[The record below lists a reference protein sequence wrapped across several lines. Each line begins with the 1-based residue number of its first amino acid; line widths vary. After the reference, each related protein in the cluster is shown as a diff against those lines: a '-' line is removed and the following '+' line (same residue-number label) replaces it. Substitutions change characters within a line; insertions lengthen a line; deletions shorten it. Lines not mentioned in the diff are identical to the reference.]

1 MKLPCV
7 QAISKILDT
16 KYFRRIYSN
25 SEVVCLWQEGISGLQ
40 KLKLSGFA
48 EIKKYIS
55 VGCVHTCRKSVCI
68 SRYS

>member
-1 MKLPCV
+1 MKLPRV

-16 KYFRRIYSN
+16 KYCRRIYSN
-25 SEVVCLWQEGISGLQ
+25 TEVVCLWEEGISGLQ
-40 KLKLSGFA
+40 KLQLLGLA

-55 VGCVHTCRKSVCI
+55 VRCVHTCRKSVCI